1 MIIVSCQRKT
11 KGDMT
16 MNGKVISVFAGLGK
30 TTVGNKYSNVC
41 DLQSSPYRCD
51 YSMIDKNDYEKKKY
65 DSSRTPN
72 PEWPN
77 NYLNAI
83 LEARKKYAIVLVPS
97 SLDVR
102 ELLINNNIDFLFI
115 LPSNDYDN
123 RKKLLERYKQRGNS
137 NELIK
142 DVQNEKKAKINKY
155 SNFARKNYFYADLPQ
170 GYQITQ
176 YKYPIVGEGEV
187 LIDLPDGSVKSIGIE
202 RMHIEQDA
210 GKSIHD
216 IDPKKSFI
224 DLNRAGVGLMEIVTK
239 PDFRTPEEAGAFLKK
254 LRSILRYLGTCDGNM
269 DEGSMRC
276 DVNVSVRPLGTD
288 ELRTRCEMKNVNSI
302 KFVMQAIENE
312 ARRHV
317 EVYESGGEIV
327 QETRQFD
334 PATGHTK
341 VMRKK
346 EFAHDYRYFPEPDL
360 APLILTDD
368 YIQKLKDEIPELPD
382 EKKERFVNKLGLTP
396 YDAIVICENKE
407 TADFFE
413 KAADGHDA
421 KKVANWLMGDF
432 FAMLNEKKLELKDSP
447 VSAENLGRLVEL
459 VSKEVINGK
468 TAKDVFEIMAETG
481 ENPEKIVEEK
491 GLRQV
496 TDTSAIEALVDEVL
510 ANAADNVAAYKN
522 GKQGL
527 FGWFVGQVM
536 KVSRGKANPVLVNEL
551 LKKKLQ

>member
-1 MIIVSCQRKT
+1 MSEFVIETAKGKWEVICGLEIHCQIISKSKIYSGASTEFGADPNEHVSFVDAGMPGMLPTLNKECVHQAVKT
-11 KGDMT
+11 G
-16 MNGKVISVFAGLGK
+16 IGL
-30 TTVGNKYSNVC
+30 
-41 DLQSSPYRCD
+41 R
-51 YSMIDKNDYEKKKY
+51 
-65 DSSRTPN
+65 
-72 PEWPN
+72 
-77 NYLNAI
+77 
-83 LEARKKYAIVLVPS
+83 
-97 SLDVR
+97 
-102 ELLINNNIDFLFI
+102 
-115 LPSNDYDN
+115 
-123 RKKLLERYKQRGNS
+123 
-137 NELIK
+137 
-142 DVQNEKKAKINKY
+142 AKINKY
-155 SNFARKNYFYADLPQ
+155 SNFSRKNYFYADLPQ

-176 YKYPIVGEGEV
+176 FKYPIVGEGEV

-239 PDFRTPEEAGAFLKK
+239 PDFRAPEEAGAFLKK

-276 DVNVSVRPLGTD
+276 DVNVSVRPYGSD

-312 ARRHV
+312 AKRHV
-317 EVYESGGEIV
+317 ETYENGGEII

-334 PATGHTK
+334 PSIGQTK

-360 APLILTDD
+360 APLVLSDD
-368 YIQKLKDEIPELPD
+368 YLEAVRKEIPELPD
-382 EKKERFVNKLGLTP
+382 DKKERFVNKLGLTP

-407 TADFFE
+407 VADFFE
-413 KAADGHDA
+413 KAAAGHDA

-432 FAMLNEKKLELKDSP
+432 FAMLNEKKLDLKDSP

-468 TAKDVFEIMAETG
+468 TAKEVFALMAESG
-481 ENPEKIVEEK
+481 DNPEKIVEEK
-491 GLRQV
+491 GLVQV
-496 TDTSAIEALVDEVL
+496 TDSSAIEAVIDEVL
-510 ANAADNVAAYKN
+510 ASAPDNVAAYKN

-536 KVSRGKANPVLVNEL
+536 KASKGKANPGIVNKL
-551 LKKKLQ
+551 LKEKLG

>member
-1 MIIVSCQRKT
+1 MAEFVIETPKGKWEIVCGLEIHCQIISKSKIYSGASTEFGADANEHVSFV
-11 KGDMT
+11 D
-16 MNGKVISVFAGLGK
+16 AGMPGMLP
-30 TTVGNKYSNVC
+30 TLNKYCVHQAVKTGIG
-41 DLQSSPYRCD
+41 L
-51 YSMIDKNDYEKKKY
+51 
-65 DSSRTPN
+65 
-72 PEWPN
+72 
-77 NYLNAI
+77 
-83 LEARKKYAIVLVPS
+83 
-97 SLDVR
+97 
-102 ELLINNNIDFLFI
+102 
-115 LPSNDYDN
+115 
-123 RKKLLERYKQRGNS
+123 
-137 NELIK
+137 
-142 DVQNEKKAKINKY
+142 KAKINKY

-176 YKYPIVGEGEV
+176 FKYPIVGEGKV
-187 LIDLPDGSVKSIGIE
+187 LIDLADGSTREIGIE

-239 PDFRTPEEAGAFLKK
+239 PDFRAPEEAGAFLKK

-276 DVNVSVRPLGTD
+276 DVNVSVRPYGSN

-317 EVYESGGEIV
+317 EVYENGGDIV
-327 QETRQFD
+327 QETRQFN
-334 PATGHTK
+334 PVTGQTK
-341 VMRKK
+341 AMRKK

-360 APLILTDD
+360 APLVLSDE
-368 YIQKLKDEIPELPD
+368 YIQSVRDEIPELPD
-382 EKKERFVNKLGLTP
+382 EKKERFVEELGLTP

-413 KAADGHDA
+413 KAATGHDA

-432 FAMLNEKKLELKDSP
+432 FAMLNEKKIELKDSP

-459 VSKEVINGK
+459 VSSNVINGK
-468 TAKDVFEIMAETG
+468 TAKDVFALMVETG

-491 GLRQV
+491 GLKQV
-496 TDTSAIEALVDEVL
+496 TDSSEIEKIVDEVI
-510 ANAADNVAAYKN
+510 ASSPANVAAYQG

-536 KVSRGKANPVLVNEL
+536 KASRGKANPVVVNEL
-551 LKKKLQ
+551 LKKKLG

>member
-1 MIIVSCQRKT
+1 MSEFVIETAKGKWEVICGLEIHCQIISKSKIYSGASTEFGADPNEHVSFVDAGMPGMLPTLNKECVHQAVKT
-11 KGDMT
+11 G
-16 MNGKVISVFAGLGK
+16 IGL
-30 TTVGNKYSNVC
+30 
-41 DLQSSPYRCD
+41 R
-51 YSMIDKNDYEKKKY
+51 
-65 DSSRTPN
+65 
-72 PEWPN
+72 
-77 NYLNAI
+77 
-83 LEARKKYAIVLVPS
+83 
-97 SLDVR
+97 
-102 ELLINNNIDFLFI
+102 
-115 LPSNDYDN
+115 
-123 RKKLLERYKQRGNS
+123 
-137 NELIK
+137 
-142 DVQNEKKAKINKY
+142 AKINKY
-155 SNFARKNYFYADLPQ
+155 SNFSRKNYFYADLPQ

-176 YKYPIVGEGEV
+176 FKYPIVGEGEV
-187 LIDLPDGSVKSIGIE
+187 LIDLPDGSVKSICIE

-239 PDFRTPEEAGAFLKK
+239 PDFRAPEEAGAFLKK

-276 DVNVSVRPLGTD
+276 DVNVSVRPYGSD

-312 ARRHV
+312 AKRHID
-317 EVYESGGEIV
+317 VYENGGEII

-334 PATGHTK
+334 PSTGQTK

-360 APLILTDD
+360 APLVLSDD
-368 YIQKLKDEIPELPD
+368 YLEAVRKEIPELPD
-382 EKKERFVNKLGLTP
+382 DKKERFVNKLGLTP

-407 TADFFE
+407 VADFFE
-413 KAADGHDA
+413 KAAAGHDA

-432 FAMLNEKKLELKDSP
+432 FAMLNEKKLELKNSP

-468 TAKDVFEIMAETG
+468 TAKEVFALMAESG
-481 ENPEKIVEEK
+481 DNPEKIVEEK
-491 GLRQV
+491 GLVQV
-496 TDTSAIEALVDEVL
+496 TDSGAIEAVIDEVL
-510 ANAADNVAAYKN
+510 ASAPDNVAAYKN

-536 KVSRGKANPVLVNEL
+536 KASKGKANPGIVNKL
-551 LKKKLQ
+551 LKEKLG